1 MKFNKKNLL
10 VSFCILIFFLENIK
24 IGGDFGFDFRI
35 NFLFFI
41 PLSILLLIL
50 NPKLYYYK
58 SLGGFFFLIFLFNI
72 YQYFICHNSFEIIL
86 KYNILFVINIV
97 FSYSILN
104 YTNFEVNKIVGI
116 YYRLSFI
123 LCVIGLIQ
131 FASFFINFKYGYDFS
146 YLGLNM
152 GNVHPD
158 FKRIQSIFEEPS
170 FFAYSICLAFFISL
184 SKFFNIIKNDKK
196 LYSIVIILA
205 MILTFSTIAY
215 IIIILSTII
224 ILFSK
229 YKVFKKPIHMVFFG
243 FILFLFGLFS
253 FSNEYI
259 NKRVID
265 SYKIYVNL
273 APTYEDV
280 SKINLSTYAFY
291 SNYKI
296 MIASLS
302 EHSII
307 GYGFFN
313 YKKSYYENFNYI
325 PDNMYKY
332 VYRLNDSDGNSLF
345 IRLCVELG
353 VVFLI
358 IFILLIIKNR
368 IRFSSSFSSTNSF
381 LWVVNNGVFILMLVR
396 LLRQGHYTNCAFL
409 FFIMLYFYSYKKLG
423 HE

>member
-10 VSFCILIFFLENIK
+10 VSLCLLIFFLENIK

-35 NFLFFI
+35 NFLMFI
-41 PLSILLLIL
+41 PLSFLLLIL
-50 NPKLYYYK
+50 KPKLFFLK
-58 SLGGFFFLIFLFNI
+58 TIMGFFFIFLFFNL
-72 YQYFICHNSFEIIL
+72 YQWGICHNPIEIIL
-86 KYNILFVINIV
+86 KYNFLLIV
-97 FSYSILN
+97 NLIFSHSILN
-104 YTNFEVNKIVGI
+104 YSNFDINKIVGI
-116 YYRLSFI
+116 YYNLAFI
-123 LCVIGLIQ
+123 LCLIGLFQ
-131 FASFFINFKYGYDFS
+131 FVSFFVHFKYGYDFS

-152 GNVHPD
+152 NNVNEND
-158 FKRIQSIFEEPS
+158 KRIQSIFEEPS
-170 FFAYSICLAFFISL
+170 YFVYTICLAFFISL
-184 SKFFNIIKNDKK
+184 SKKFNIIQNDNKVHS
-196 LYSIVIILA
+196 LVIILA

-215 IIIILSTII
+215 LVIILSTIV

-229 YKVFKKPIHMVFFG
+229 YKAFKKPIHLVFFG

-265 SYKIYVNL
+265 SYNIYVNP

-296 MIASLS
+296 MKASLS
-302 EHSII
+302 EHSMI

-313 YKKSYYENFNYI
+313 YKKSYYENFNHI

-358 IFILLIIKNR
+358 IFILLIINNR
-368 IRFSSSFSSTNSF
+368 IRFSNSFSLDKSF
-381 LWVVNNGVFILMLVR
+381 LWVVNNGIFILILVR

-409 FFIMLYFYSYKKLG
+409 FFVLLYFYSYKKFK